1 MNSTDTVSVLE
12 TRINGLQTQRELLVD
27 DQARAKSSIRRLLLN
42 AKIKSVD
49 AEIDFLIEKKKEFE

>member
-12 TRINGLQTQRELLVD
+12 TRIEMLESERELLVD
-27 DQARAKSSIRRLLLN
+27 DQARAKSPIRQLLLN
-42 AKIKSVD
+42 AKIKSVN